1 MAARSPQNLVLGF
14 ASCCANRAGA
24 GGVTNVHW
32 LQFALGVAVG
42 FLVSLWA
49 CGGGAGNRPGFQPPL
64 VIRDTVREI
73 HSRPVTVR
81 DSIAPQ
87 IVRVRRFRPE
97 TVFDTVLIEKRDTAY
112 LSPPFEAVDTNRV
125 LASGDTLARVSFRF
139 PENLFAYDFRPR
151 PDTAW
156 RFRETVTSI
165 PAAPP
170 GHWSLGLTTGY
181 GGTVTQDPAGNLQ
194 ARLGPFVG
202 LGISYRLIEF

>member
-1 MAARSPQNLVLGF
+1 
-14 ASCCANRAGA
+14 
-24 GGVTNVHW
+24 VTNVHW

-112 LSPPFEAVDTNRV
+112 LSPPFEAVDTNQL
-125 LASGDTLARVSFRF
+125 LASGDTLKRVTFRF
-139 PENLFAYDFRPR
+139 PENLFSYDFRPR
-151 PDTAW
+151 ADTAL
-156 RFRETVTSI
+156 RLRETVI
-165 PAAPP
+165 GFPP
-170 GHWSLGLTTGY
+170 EPSRWSLGISTGY
-181 GGTVTQDPAGNLQ
+181 GGAITQDPNGNLQ
-194 ARLGPFVG
+194 ARFGPFIG
-202 LGISYRLIEF
+202 LGLHYRVFEF

>member
-1 MAARSPQNLVLGF
+1 MNEFRRLGI
-14 ASCCANRAGA
+14 
-24 GGVTNVHW
+24 TY
-32 LQFALGVAVG
+32 
-42 FLVSLWA
+42 A
-49 CGGGAGNRPGFQPPL
+49 CGVLTGLLLFLLFKREPGRIHGAAVMTQ
-64 VIRDTVREI
+64 VVRDTVRVI
-73 HSRPVTVR
+73 TPYPATVS
-81 DSIAPQ
+81 DSVVPRF
-87 IVRVRRFRPE
+87 VYVRRFKPE
-97 TVFDTVLIEKRDTAY
+97 ATFDTILIQKRDTAY
-112 LSPPFEAVDTNRV
+112 LSAPFEAVDTNRV